1 MKVERAGILRTAR
14 KIMQGEVF
22 VPENVWPK
30 AKAERELTSAL

>member
-1 MKVERAGILRTAR
+1 
-14 KIMQGEVF
+14 MQGEVF